1 MAVRKGL
8 PGQLAAQ
15 DLVAAV
21 ALGVILLMRVLVVL
35 ALNLLVVGVVAGVRL
50 TDLTLVPVAQVAQA
64 SFAFIHGR

>member
-35 ALNLLVVGVVAGVRL
+35 ALNLLVVEVVAGVRL
-50 TDLTLVPVAQVAQA
+50 TDLIQALVGLVAQVL
-64 SFAFIHGR
+64 FAFTHGR